1 MYHSFCIF
9 YKKYH
14 LMYRFLKSGQS
25 INTIYMPMGKHK
37 YFIDFKFC
45 FRNFLLIKIKFK
57 FFH

>member
-1 MYHSFCIF
+1 
-9 YKKYH
+9 
-14 LMYRFLKSGQS
+14 MYRFLKSGQS
-25 INTIYMPMGKHK
+25 INSIYMPMGKHK